1 VATPAGWFADPWRI
15 APWRWWDGY
24 QWTPY
29 VWPTGP
35 TRHLDP
41 AALTKAR
48 RKEISLLNWAKV
60 GLASILLAEVSVL
73 IGTFHEAHAFLS
85 DLDRFNQ
92 NLNGQSTP
100 LSQSSFGLSG
110 WTYVLQAAVLGVAVV
125 FFMWQHAAATVAQ
138 GLGYPARLSP
148 GRGIGVWFLPL
159 ANFWQPYHALSDLLP
174 PDHPMRPLCLRAWV
188 AWYGATFVNLV
199 AFFSVLASPA
209 AAVTALALG
218 ALLIIY
224 TYVTGWRLINAV
236 HEIHTRHVSMTQ
248 T

>member
-1 VATPAGWFADPWRI
+1 
-15 APWRWWDGY
+15 
-24 QWTPY
+24 
-29 VWPTGP
+29 
-35 TRHLDP
+35 
-41 AALTKAR
+41 
-48 RKEISLLNWAKV
+48 
-60 GLASILLAEVSVL
+60 
-73 IGTFHEAHAFLS
+73 
-85 DLDRFNQ
+85 
-92 NLNGQSTP
+92 
-100 LSQSSFGLSG
+100 
-110 WTYVLQAAVLGVAVV
+110 
-125 FFMWQHAAATVAQ
+125 
-138 GLGYPARLSP
+138 
-148 GRGIGVWFLPL
+148 L